1 MNEQQIVEEVNRYLV
16 DKSYQYAILIEG
28 ERGCGKTYFVKNRLT
43 QEINN
48 LEKNRG
54 KRKIKYI
61 SLYGCKSIDEIKEA
75 MAWTFAEEASKFS
88 ENKGKISQE
97 KVESILSTSKSII
110 SRIREK
116 ILPDVSITN
125 IIANWIML
133 KNYIFIFD
141 DLERC
146 DCPINEVFG
155 FINGLVEHEE
165 TKVILVANE
174 KEISIKENR
183 ESKEMQYMV
192 ALNENIDWSGE
203 RENIFEQNKRIN
215 SKINS
220 SELEKRRE
228 LLFQNDEYDNAY
240 KKIREKL
247 IGVTLH
253 YDPDIKIICEK
264 IIGNGVENNTLKNEL
279 LNYSDM
285 FCNYMEQ
292 YSHNNLRTFQFFISK
307 VSYLVKKMEQAS
319 IKDYEIEVR
328 KYIIEETFICAIE
341 YKSNYQEPS
350 EEWKRA
356 LIKVR
361 PRMLSV
367 KMYVETGQ
375 FIYKNFNKEL
385 NKYVDE
391 QILNNIDSQDPL
403 NLLSNYYYENSQKWC
418 EDKIDEIKGK
428 LKDNKYPTFSYGR
441 ILICVQCLIDIGFE
455 LSIEEFKRL
464 MSINIS
470 KTDRLYEIDLINL
483 KFENPKIRDKIIND
497 ITDINKFILNK
508 KNKNKAKSVRE
519 ILKDEDWTQE
529 LENIIDEYNIVY
541 DSDVNIFHEISVSEL
556 KNTVINSSSEN
567 IIKFRRILNSLYPLD
582 YCRKVNC
589 LDDVVLLKEL
599 RENIDPQEINDLIV
613 RKNLEWLIEQIKETE
628 TIYLNK

>member
-1 MNEQQIVEEVNRYLV
+1 MYGYSKKNSVTNKIIVMKTRYFLFVFLLCFFFSCAEEDNMVISNEMLTESSLQMEQAKIAIYAMGLDTTFISEWDRYYVVEE
-16 DKSYQYAILIEG
+16 D
-28 ERGCGKTYFVKNRLT
+28 
-43 QEINN
+43 
-48 LEKNRG
+48 
-54 KRKIKYI
+54 
-61 SLYGCKSIDEIKEA
+61 
-75 MAWTFAEEASKFS
+75 
-88 ENKGKISQE
+88 
-97 KVESILSTSKSII
+97 
-110 SRIREK
+110 
-116 ILPDVSITN
+116 
-125 IIANWIML
+125 
-133 KNYIFIFD
+133 
-141 DLERC
+141 
-146 DCPINEVFG
+146 
-155 FINGLVEHEE
+155 
-165 TKVILVANE
+165 ILVCKDSVNLSRTLTRQYKTTYHVAN
-174 KEISIKENR
+174 
-183 ESKEMQYMV
+183 
-192 ALNENIDWSGE
+192 
-203 RENIFEQNKRIN
+203 
-215 SKINS
+215 
-220 SELEKRRE
+220 
-228 LLFQNDEYDNAY
+228 FQT
-240 KKIREKL
+240 IT
-247 IGVTLH
+247 IGVDNTIASNTNWREAVQEVIVL
-253 YDPDIKIICEK
+253 YNKYTGLKFVYTEDDPDIKIICEK

-350 EEWKRA
+350 EEWERA

-483 KFENPKIRDKIIND
+483 KFENPKIRDKIISD

-519 ILKDEDWTQE
+519 ILKDEDWVQE